1 MILVSTI
8 PMHYQQP
15 LLFEQGMSITVNRP
29 SDPLYYYFDW
39 DERAFSANMEFQ
51 HFHEFHEIFI
61 LLEDSA
67 SHLIEGKYYD
77 LQKYDMVL
85 LKPSLLHK
93 SRYRT
98 GPPSKR
104 LIINFTIPMDLPGLR
119 RNVEGIFSPFEE
131 SVPIFRFPQTVTN
144 ELFSNLNEIFTSAA
158 PKLPNHAIFVHAK
171 FLQFLFTLN
180 ANKEANCYEQQ
191 QVADSIT
198 QKIYSITAYI
208 HTHFKEPLSLSQLS
222 EQFFVSPCYLSH
234 IFKEITG
241 FTLTNYIQ
249 MTRIKNAQQLLLYT
263 DLRIKEVTEQCGFTS
278 FSQFNRVFNKFCLCP
293 PSRYRQ
299 KRGMQN
305 DHPLEEEAQ

>member
-1 MILVSTI
+1 
-8 PMHYQQP
+8 
-15 LLFEQGMSITVNRP
+15 MSITVNRP
-29 SDPLYYYFDW
+29 NDPLYYYFDW

-51 HFHEFHEIFI
+51 HFHEFYEIFI

-67 SHLIEGKYYD
+67 SHLIEGEYYD

-93 SRYRT
+93 SRYNP

-104 LIINFTIPMDLPGLR
+104 LIINFSIPIELPGLR
-119 RNVEGIFSPFEE
+119 RNMEGILAPFRE
-131 SVPIFRFPQTVTN
+131 SIPNN
-144 ELFSNLNEIFTSAA
+144 ELFSSLNEIFSIAS
-158 PKLPNHAIFVHAK
+158 PKQPNNGVFIHAK

-180 ANKEANCYEQQ
+180 AHKEENSYERQ

-208 HTHFKEPLSLSQLS
+208 HTHYKEPLSLSQLA
-222 EQFFVSPCYLSH
+222 EQFFISSCYLSH
-234 IFKEITG
+234 VFKEITG

-263 DLRIKEVTEQCGFTS
+263 DLRIKEVTERCGFTS
-278 FSQFNRVFNKFCLCP
+278 FSQFNRVFNKFCGCP
-293 PSRYRQ
+293 PSRYRHT
-299 KRGMQN
+299 RGSGWAESSLM
-305 DHPLEEEAQ
+305 

>member
-1 MILVSTI
+1 
-8 PMHYQQP
+8 MHYQQP
-15 LLFEQGMSITVNRP
+15 LLFEQGMSITINRP

-51 HFHEFHEIFI
+51 HFHEFYEILI
-61 LLEDSA
+61 LLENAA
-67 SHLIEGKYYD
+67 SHLIEGEYYD

-93 SRYRT
+93 SRYLP

-104 LIINFTIPMDLPGLR
+104 LIINFSIPIELPGLR
-119 RNVEGIFSPFEE
+119 RNMEGILAPFQER
-131 SVPIFRFPQTVTN
+131 VPIFRFPQTVTN
-144 ELFSNLNEIFTSAA
+144 DLLASLNEIFSIAS
-158 PKLPNHAIFVHAK
+158 PKQPNYAILVHAK

-180 ANKEANCYEQQ
+180 AHKGANCYERQ

-222 EQFFVSPCYLSH
+222 QQFFISPCYLSH
-234 IFKEITG
+234 VFKEITG
-241 FTLTNYIQ
+241 FTLTTYIQ

-278 FSQFNRVFNKFCLCP
+278 FSQFNRVFNKFCGCP
-293 PSRYRQ
+293 PSHYRQ
-299 KRGMQN
+299 RRG
-305 DHPLEEEAQ
+305 DDDSDTSAS